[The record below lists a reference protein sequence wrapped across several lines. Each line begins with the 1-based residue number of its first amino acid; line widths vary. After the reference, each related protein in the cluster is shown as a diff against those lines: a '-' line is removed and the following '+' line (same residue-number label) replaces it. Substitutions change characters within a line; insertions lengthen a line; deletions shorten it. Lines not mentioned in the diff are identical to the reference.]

1 MDEEQD
7 IPELDNSSLFNPSNQ
22 GLNMDVN
29 QPDLTPNFPDLLS
42 PESPWDN
49 GPYKNIAI
57 SNTEAG
63 NLNNPPRQVVD
74 DPVARFNNN
83 ISNAISNSTDDNIAG
98 AVGTYNADYDGYN
111 FERYSS
117 HTDSGL
123 FQKLG
128 FSPFRDNETLYN
140 NHSSGWKDW
149 QRGNN
154 QFWNVFGVGFKNYFT
169 SYGDIFS
176 GDITGSDLEGARG
189 MERAM
194 AIGSSSRE
202 GIASWANNTVI
213 NSGMT
218 FGMIGAFM
226 AEEAALVFGAALAGI
241 GTAPAGGAGATPFL
255 AKMAHGA
262 FRFKQGIQASAR
274 MSSIGKFGR
283 VGGGLISDMKKINE
297 LGAARVAW
305 NTVKNTGKIINPLE
319 GSIGTGRLLAAKSAA
334 NKVKS
339 TENAVDFIDGYTM
352 FGAMVR
358 DVRNV
363 NMALAES
370 KLEAGLVELEV
381 SKKRYEELD
390 KQEGPISEEQ
400 VKSITHDSKKAGYE
414 TLLWNFPLIYG
425 TNQIVF
431 DGIMQPF
438 RRFKSKLPGGQI
450 ADVSK
455 VAKGGSATIENF
467 TAKPW
472 LKRFYK
478 PKNIA
483 RNIGKYTSRNWAEG
497 VQELYQEG
505 IAAGLT
511 DYYVKDELER
521 GGYYNTM
528 IQGMNTMKSMEGF
541 GVFMSGFTM
550 GGLVGFTGGAKSA
563 ALDVYARTGSRAAK
577 YKANQKKEEDVREA
591 NIKMLNEVFSSPL
604 KYANDLQDNVVNQTR
619 IEQAKIDAIKSGDV
633 KAYRDLVNTQQYTH
647 VSSVLKLG
655 LYDGFVDRIKQF
667 QELDDQSL
675 QEAFSSSMTLEELEN
690 TDLRAKLQSVL
701 DNAENIKKRKTIAD
715 QEVNPFNPNAF
726 KPDTIE
732 REQAEENYIS
742 FEDAKDK
749 LVFMQYSFD
758 KTLERMTNIA
768 NTISSNKPLS
778 KVSSTDF
785 TILLNEI
792 SMNQELD
799 ILNSDIFSREQN
811 ESMTKSQKKQLK
823 NLKDK
828 REKLETF
835 NTKLS
840 ELKEEFKKKKKD
852 KPADETEIQYEG
864 TLNGKKQKIKGTI
877 IEELDD
883 GKVKVKRSD
892 GKTVTVS
899 KNNIS
904 YLSVQNAKN
913 TERVVNDLFDLYEDY
928 LKVLA
933 RSNGEYI
940 TSDKI
945 RESFELI
952 LDHHELE
959 SDALNLENA
968 VNILLN
974 PGGFEKFRQNAF
986 KEFQRNFS
994 NKEEDLRYAYDKY
1007 RNLLNGNIFA
1017 NKLWDA
1023 GYWIQPIWLPVIT
1036 KGNSGMNQ
1044 KIPFYYKFDDKENAG
1059 QEVTDEKDL
1068 AEIQKVV
1075 DEFLKESKLPSI
1087 NVTTDVVVEEEEGEE
1102 KGKGKEDEKE
1112 LSVDTAIE
1120 DLPKELFEKLQN
1132 RFLKFAETN
1141 NIDIDN
1147 LEGGEFQNWYKDKKN
1162 KKIITGIINTFKNKK
1177 GDPKIKTK
1185 KKKLTEI
1192 EKLEE
1197 AIKNAYKQLEEL
1209 LDDYE
1214 SSSPIIQAQ
1223 NAKIEGLENKLA
1235 QLSSESQPTDLTI
1248 TLNDEI
1254 INELDPDARSGY
1266 FFKGVN
1272 NKIKNLD
1279 EVKDKG
1285 QTFIDAKNSLKLK
1298 YFGYISFDEV
1308 LGRENK
1314 LNTLRGIL
1322 KNYPTKADKVNTE
1335 KYEYQEG
1342 TDLLTVYMPQTLKNY
1357 FEGQGK
1363 MNVYSF
1369 ERMKTTPDID
1379 EHERQSI
1386 ISNYINEIKD
1396 RLKKAGSNADQEF
1409 ERWTNEF
1416 TSNNDKIGKGKD
1428 EIKLYNDEIND
1439 IDEILNE
1446 YLNEVLSN
1454 VPIEDIEVGQ
1464 VFKYKRK
1471 KYYIMNKTNDEILYK
1486 SVNIADLEEY
1496 EFTEEIMKDKS
1507 FKLINDTA
1515 PIEDDDVNP
1524 TDGEAG
1530 AANENQ
1536 NNIEISNDQIKKGF
1550 DDAIDPLA
1558 AMKNSSNKTKNNC

>member
-202 GIASWANNTVI
+202 GVASWANNTVI

-255 AKMAHGA
+255 AKMVHGGI
-262 FRFKQGIQASAR
+262 RFKHGIQATAR

-305 NTVKNTGKIINPLE
+305 NTVKNTGKILNPLE

-550 GGLVGFTGGAKSA
+550 GGLVGFTGGVKSA
-563 ALDVYARTGSRAAK
+563 ALDVYARTGSRAAT

-604 KYANDLQDNVVNQTR
+604 KYANALQDNVVNQTR

-633 KAYRDLVNTQQYTH
+633 KAYMDLVNTQQYTH

-655 LYDGFVDRIKQF
+655 LYDGFIDRIKQF
-667 QELDDQSL
+667 QELDDNSL
-675 QEAFSSSMTLEELEN
+675 KEAFSSSMTPEELEN

-701 DNAENIKKRKTIAD
+701 DNAENIKKRKAIAD
-715 QEVNPFNPNAF
+715 QEVNTFNPNAF
-726 KPDTIE
+726 KPDTVE
-732 REQAEENYIS
+732 REQAEANYIS

-785 TILLNEI
+785 TILLNEK

-811 ESMTKSQKKQLK
+811 ESMTKFQKKQLK

-974 PGGFEKFRQNAF
+974 PGGFEKFRQNAL
-986 KEFQRNFS
+986 KELQRNFS

-1023 GYWIQPIWLPVIT
+1023 GYWMQPIWIPVIT
-1036 KGNSGMNQ
+1036 EGNKGMNQ

-1087 NVTTDVVVEEEEGEE
+1087 NVTTEVVE
-1102 KGKGKEDEKE
+1102 
-1112 LSVDTAIE
+1112 
-1120 DLPKELFEKLQN
+1120 
-1132 RFLKFAETN
+1132 
-1141 NIDIDN
+1141 
-1147 LEGGEFQNWYKDKKN
+1147 
-1162 KKIITGIINTFKNKK
+1162 
-1177 GDPKIKTK
+1177 
-1185 KKKLTEI
+1185 
-1192 EKLEE
+1192 
-1197 AIKNAYKQLEEL
+1197 
-1209 LDDYE
+1209 
-1214 SSSPIIQAQ
+1214 
-1223 NAKIEGLENKLA
+1223 
-1235 QLSSESQPTDLTI
+1235 
-1248 TLNDEI
+1248 
-1254 INELDPDARSGY
+1254 
-1266 FFKGVN
+1266 
-1272 NKIKNLD
+1272 
-1279 EVKDKG
+1279 
-1285 QTFIDAKNSLKLK
+1285 
-1298 YFGYISFDEV
+1298 
-1308 LGRENK
+1308 
-1314 LNTLRGIL
+1314 
-1322 KNYPTKADKVNTE
+1322 
-1335 KYEYQEG
+1335 
-1342 TDLLTVYMPQTLKNY
+1342 
-1357 FEGQGK
+1357 
-1363 MNVYSF
+1363 
-1369 ERMKTTPDID
+1369 
-1379 EHERQSI
+1379 
-1386 ISNYINEIKD
+1386 
-1396 RLKKAGSNADQEF
+1396 
-1409 ERWTNEF
+1409 
-1416 TSNNDKIGKGKD
+1416 
-1428 EIKLYNDEIND
+1428 
-1439 IDEILNE
+1439 
-1446 YLNEVLSN
+1446 
-1454 VPIEDIEVGQ
+1454 
-1464 VFKYKRK
+1464 
-1471 KYYIMNKTNDEILYK
+1471 
-1486 SVNIADLEEY
+1486 
-1496 EFTEEIMKDKS
+1496 
-1507 FKLINDTA
+1507 
-1515 PIEDDDVNP
+1515 
-1524 TDGEAG
+1524 
-1530 AANENQ
+1530 
-1536 NNIEISNDQIKKGF
+1536 
-1550 DDAIDPLA
+1550 
-1558 AMKNSSNKTKNNC
+1558 

>member
-63 NLNNPPRQVVD
+63 NLNNSPRQVVD
-74 DPVARFNNN
+74 DPVARFNNS
-83 ISNAISNSTDDNIAG
+83 ISNAISNSKDDNIAG

-202 GIASWANNTVI
+202 GVASWANNTVI

-226 AEEAALVFGAALAGI
+226 AEEAELVFGASLAGI
-241 GTAPAGGAGATPFL
+241 GTAPAGGAGAAPFV
-255 AKMAHGA
+255 AKMAHGVS
-262 FRFKQGIQASAR
+262 RFKHGIQATAR
-274 MSSIGKFGR
+274 MSPIGKFGR
-283 VGGGLISDMKKINE
+283 AGGGLISDMKKINE

-305 NTVKNTGKIINPLE
+305 NTVKNTGKILNPLE
-319 GSIGTGRLLAAKSAA
+319 GTLETGRLLAAKRAA
-334 NKVKS
+334 NVKS

-352 FGAMVR
+352 FGAMVK
-358 DVRNV
+358 DARNI

-438 RRFKSKLPGGQI
+438 RRFKSTLPGGQMV
-450 ADVSK
+450 DVSK

-467 TAKPW
+467 TSKPW

-483 RNIGKYTSRNWAEG
+483 RNVGRYTSRNWAEG
-497 VQELYQEG
+497 IQELYQEG

-550 GGLVGFTGGAKSA
+550 GGLVGLTAGAKSA
-563 ALDVYARTGSRAAK
+563 ALDVYARTGSRAAT
-577 YKANQKKEEDVREA
+577 YKANEKREEKTREA

-604 KYANDLQDNVVNQTR
+604 KYANALQDNVVNQTR

-633 KAYRDLVNTQQYTH
+633 KGYMDLVNTQQYTH

-655 LYDGFVDRIKQF
+655 LYDGFIDRIKQF

-675 QEAFSSSMTLEELEN
+675 QEAFSSSMTPEELEN

-701 DNAENIKKRKTIAD
+701 DNAENIKKRKTIVD
-715 QEVNPFNPNAF
+715 QQVNPFNPNAF
-726 KPDTIE
+726 KPDTKE
-732 REQAEENYIS
+732 REQAENNYVS

-785 TILLNEI
+785 TILLNEN

-799 ILNSDIFSREQN
+799 ILNSDIFSRE
-811 ESMTKSQKKQLK
+811 
-823 NLKDK
+823 
-828 REKLETF
+828 
-835 NTKLS
+835 
-840 ELKEEFKKKKKD
+840 
-852 KPADETEIQYEG
+852 
-864 TLNGKKQKIKGTI
+864 
-877 IEELDD
+877 
-883 GKVKVKRSD
+883 
-892 GKTVTVS
+892 
-899 KNNIS
+899 
-904 YLSVQNAKN
+904 
-913 TERVVNDLFDLYEDY
+913 
-928 LKVLA
+928 
-933 RSNGEYI
+933 
-940 TSDKI
+940 
-945 RESFELI
+945 
-952 LDHHELE
+952 
-959 SDALNLENA
+959 
-968 VNILLN
+968 
-974 PGGFEKFRQNAF
+974 
-986 KEFQRNFS
+986 
-994 NKEEDLRYAYDKY
+994 
-1007 RNLLNGNIFA
+1007 
-1017 NKLWDA
+1017 
-1023 GYWIQPIWLPVIT
+1023 
-1036 KGNSGMNQ
+1036 
-1044 KIPFYYKFDDKENAG
+1044 
-1059 QEVTDEKDL
+1059 
-1068 AEIQKVV
+1068 
-1075 DEFLKESKLPSI
+1075 
-1087 NVTTDVVVEEEEGEE
+1087 
-1102 KGKGKEDEKE
+1102 
-1112 LSVDTAIE
+1112 
-1120 DLPKELFEKLQN
+1120 
-1132 RFLKFAETN
+1132 
-1141 NIDIDN
+1141 
-1147 LEGGEFQNWYKDKKN
+1147 
-1162 KKIITGIINTFKNKK
+1162 
-1177 GDPKIKTK
+1177 
-1185 KKKLTEI
+1185 
-1192 EKLEE
+1192 
-1197 AIKNAYKQLEEL
+1197 
-1209 LDDYE
+1209 
-1214 SSSPIIQAQ
+1214 
-1223 NAKIEGLENKLA
+1223 
-1235 QLSSESQPTDLTI
+1235 
-1248 TLNDEI
+1248 
-1254 INELDPDARSGY
+1254 
-1266 FFKGVN
+1266 
-1272 NKIKNLD
+1272 
-1279 EVKDKG
+1279 
-1285 QTFIDAKNSLKLK
+1285 
-1298 YFGYISFDEV
+1298 
-1308 LGRENK
+1308 
-1314 LNTLRGIL
+1314 
-1322 KNYPTKADKVNTE
+1322 
-1335 KYEYQEG
+1335 
-1342 TDLLTVYMPQTLKNY
+1342 
-1357 FEGQGK
+1357 
-1363 MNVYSF
+1363 
-1369 ERMKTTPDID
+1369 
-1379 EHERQSI
+1379 
-1386 ISNYINEIKD
+1386 
-1396 RLKKAGSNADQEF
+1396 
-1409 ERWTNEF
+1409 
-1416 TSNNDKIGKGKD
+1416 
-1428 EIKLYNDEIND
+1428 
-1439 IDEILNE
+1439 
-1446 YLNEVLSN
+1446 
-1454 VPIEDIEVGQ
+1454 
-1464 VFKYKRK
+1464 
-1471 KYYIMNKTNDEILYK
+1471 
-1486 SVNIADLEEY
+1486 
-1496 EFTEEIMKDKS
+1496 
-1507 FKLINDTA
+1507 
-1515 PIEDDDVNP
+1515 
-1524 TDGEAG
+1524 
-1530 AANENQ
+1530 
-1536 NNIEISNDQIKKGF
+1536 
-1550 DDAIDPLA
+1550 
-1558 AMKNSSNKTKNNC
+1558 

>member
-7 IPELDNSSLFNPSNQ
+7 IPKLDNSSLFNPSNQ
-22 GLNMDVN
+22 GLNMDAN
-29 QPDLTPNFPDLLS
+29 QLDLTPNFPDLLS

-49 GPYKNIAI
+49 GPYKNTAI

-63 NLNNPPRQVVD
+63 NLNNPPREVLN

-98 AVGTYNADYDGYN
+98 AAGTYNADYDGYN

-149 QRGNN
+149 QRGND

-202 GIASWANNTVI
+202 GVASWANNTVI

-218 FGMIGAFM
+218 FGMIGAFA

-241 GTAPAGGAGATPFL
+241 GTAPSGGAGSIPFL

-305 NTVKNTGKIINPLE
+305 NTVKNTGKVLNPLE
-319 GSIGTGRLLAAKSAA
+319 GTLETGRLLAAKRAGNIS
-334 NKVKS
+334 S

-358 DVRNV
+358 DVRNI

-425 TNQIVF
+425 TNKIVF

-438 RRFKSKLPGGQI
+438 RRFKTTLPGGQI
-450 ADVSK
+450 VDVSK

-483 RNIGKYTSRNWAEG
+483 RNVGRYTSRNWAEG
-497 VQELYQEG
+497 IQELYQEG
-505 IAAGLT
+505 VAAGLT
-511 DYYVKDELER
+511 DYYSKDELER

-550 GGLVGFTGGAKSA
+550 GGLVGLTAGAKSA
-563 ALDVYARTGSRAAK
+563 AQDVYARTGSRAAT
-577 YKANQKKEEDVREA
+577 YKANEKREEETREA

-604 KYANDLQDNVVNQTR
+604 KYANALQDNVVNQTR

-633 KAYRDLVNTQQYTH
+633 KAYMDLVNTQQYTH

-655 LYDGFVDRIKQF
+655 LYDGFIDRIKQF
-667 QELDDQSL
+667 QELDDKSL
-675 QEAFSSSMTLEELEN
+675 KEAFSSSMTPEELEN

-701 DNAENIKKRKTIAD
+701 DNAENIKKRKAIAD
-715 QEVNPFNPNAF
+715 QQVNQFNPNAF
-726 KPDTIE
+726 KPGTIE
-732 REQAEENYIS
+732 RQQAEENYLS

-778 KVSSTDF
+778 KVSSSDF
-785 TILLNEI
+785 TILLNEN
-792 SMNQELD
+792 SMDQELD

-811 ESMTKSQKKQLK
+811 ESMTKAQKKQLK

-828 REKLETF
+828 REKLEIF
-835 NTKLS
+835 NAKLS
-840 ELKEEFKKKKKD
+840 ELKEEQSKKKKD

-877 IEELDD
+877 IEELNN

-904 YLSVQNAKN
+904 YLTVQNAKN

-959 SDALNLENA
+959 SDALKLEDA

-974 PGGFEKFRQNAF
+974 PGGFEKFRQNAL
-986 KEFQRNFS
+986 KELQRNFS
-994 NKEEDLRYAYDKY
+994 NKEEDLKYTYNKY
-1007 RNLLNGNIFA
+1007 RNLLNGNTFA

-1036 KGNSGMNQ
+1036 EGNNGMNQ

-1059 QEVTDEKDL
+1059 QEVTDEEDL
-1068 AEIQKVV
+1068 AEIQKLV

-1087 NVTTDVVVEEEEGEE
+1087 NVTTDVVVEEDEEEEEE
-1102 KGKGKEDEKE
+1102 KGKGKEGKKE

-1120 DLPKELFEKLQN
+1120 DLPEGLLKLLQD

-1147 LEGGEFQNWYKDKKN
+1147 LEGDEFQNWYKDKKN
-1162 KKIITGIINTFKNKK
+1162 KKTITAIINKFKKAE
-1177 GDPKIKTK
+1177 PKIKTK
-1185 KKKLTEI
+1185 KKKLTKI
-1192 EKLEE
+1192 ERLEE
-1197 AIKNAYKQLEEL
+1197 EIKNAYKQLDEL
-1209 LDDYE
+1209 LDQYE
-1214 SSSPIIQAQ
+1214 SSSPLIQAQ
-1223 NAKIEGLENKLA
+1223 NAKIERLENKL
-1235 QLSSESQPTDLTI
+1235 SSLVGETESDLTI

-1254 INELDPDARSGY
+1254 INELNPDAEAGY

-1285 QTFIDAKNSLKLK
+1285 QTFIDTKNSLTLK

-1308 LGRENK
+1308 LGTENK
-1314 LNTLRGIL
+1314 LKTLRGIL
-1322 KNYPTKADKVNTE
+1322 KDYPTKADKVNTE

-1342 TDLLTVYMPQTLKNY
+1342 KDLLTVYMPQTLKNY

-1369 ERMKTTPDID
+1369 KRIEKIPDID
-1379 EHERQSI
+1379 EFERQNI
-1386 ISNYINEIKD
+1386 ISDYIEEIKD
-1396 RLKKAGSNADQEF
+1396 RLKNAGSNAAQEF

-1416 TSNNDKIGKGKD
+1416 TSNNDKIRKGKD
-1428 EIKLYNDEIND
+1428 EITLYNEEIND
-1439 IDEILNE
+1439 IDEILTE
-1446 YLNEVLSN
+1446 YLTEVLSN

-1471 KYYIMNKTNDEILYK
+1471 KYYIINKTNDEILYK

-1507 FKLINDTA
+1507 FKLINDAA
-1515 PIEDDDVNP
+1515 PIKDDDVTP
-1524 TDGEAG
+1524 SAGEAA
-1530 AANENQ
+1530 AANKNQ
-1536 NNIEISNDQIKKGF
+1536 GDIKISADQLKDEF
-1550 DDAIDPLA
+1550 DNAIDPLA
-1558 AMKNSSNKTKNNC
+1558 AMKNSNDKTDNNC